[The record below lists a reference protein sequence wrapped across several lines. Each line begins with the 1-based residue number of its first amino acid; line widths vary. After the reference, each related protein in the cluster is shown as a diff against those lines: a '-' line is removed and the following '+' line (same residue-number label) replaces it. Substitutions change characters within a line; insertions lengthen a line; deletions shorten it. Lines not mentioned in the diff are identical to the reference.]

1 MKLSVFH
8 QTHGLS
14 GHIRLGGQ
22 VLNFHFPKGEQ
33 EILVE
38 VGVGGMTTFG
48 KLRVAP
54 RSIEHPADALD
65 MVLTLVVPD
74 AVGVPAVI
82 GATKAPT
89 VVAGPEGPKPVDSG
103 NPETRSIANSSQG
116 GALANRAVAQAMGE
130 TRVRVAPEPRPPY
143 REQNASLDRDMGRP
157 NATQRLMNDD
167 QAVPSYERVASI
179 ESIVSH
185 VETDPGDAV
194 NVRERELIHRVKR
207 TDPDV
212 MPEAE
217 VEPLD
222 SAPVEASETYGHSD
236 PTAVPELP
244 EMRGFNEGPPENPD
258 PNWRGG
264 GGGGKKNRRR

>member
-22 VLNFHFPKGEQ
+22 MLNFHFQKGEQ

-38 VGVGGMTTFG
+38 VGVGGMTTYG
-48 KLRVAP
+48 KLRIAP
-54 RSIEHPADALD
+54 RSTENPADALD
-65 MVLTLVVPD
+65 MVLTLIVPD
-74 AVGVPAVI
+74 VIGIPDVI
-82 GATKAPT
+82 GAKKPVT
-89 VVAGPEGPKPVDSG
+89 VVAGPEGPKSVDSG
-103 NPETRSIANSSQG
+103 NPETRSIASGSQG

-130 TRVRVAPEPRPPY
+130 GTRVRVAPEPRPPY
-143 REQNASLDRDMGRP
+143 RDQNASLDRDMGRP

-167 QAVPSYERVASI
+167 QAVPSYERVATI
-179 ESIVSH
+179 AEIVSH
-185 VETDPGDAV
+185 VDTDKGDSG

-207 TDPDV
+207 TDPEV
-212 MPEAE
+212 MPEVE
-217 VEPLD
+217 VEALD
-222 SAPVEASETYGHSD
+222 DAPIEESETYVSD

-258 PNWRGG
+258 PNWSGG
-264 GGGGKKNRRR
+264 RSGGKKNRRR